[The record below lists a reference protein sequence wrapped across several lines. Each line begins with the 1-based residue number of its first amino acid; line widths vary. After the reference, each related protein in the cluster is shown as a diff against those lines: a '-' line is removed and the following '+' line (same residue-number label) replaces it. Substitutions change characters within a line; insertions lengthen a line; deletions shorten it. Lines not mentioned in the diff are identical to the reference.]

1 MNSTK
6 NSKKNKLLKDTE
18 RGSEINFDIFKN
30 YEEINCTKYFDF
42 QGELELEEI
51 KPNENEIIN
60 QSDFEEVNEI
70 TSKFFYQYLQNK

>member
-6 NSKKNKLLKDTE
+6 NSKKNKLLKGTE